1 MMIEIILIGSA
12 IIIGYLLGS
21 IPTAVWIGKYFYQI
35 DVREH
40 GSKNAGATN
49 TFRVL
54 GKKPGIVVL
63 VIDVIKGI
71 VASMFPIV
79 FDNLFEIS
87 YAFLISLRLLSS
99 IFSMVGHVLP
109 VFAQFKGGKGVAT
122 SLGVLI
128 GLQPFAALLCFLVFL
143 LIFVSSKYVSLGAI
157 ISALIYPFIV
167 YYVDPKVL
175 FHEMLFTVILSSAV
189 IFTHRKNISRLLKG
203 EENKMNLFKR

>member
-1 MMIEIILIGSA
+1 MTEIFLIASSIL
-12 IIIGYLLGS
+12 IGYLLGS
-21 IPTAVWIGKYFYQI
+21 VPTAVWIGKQFYEI

-54 GKKPGIVVL
+54 GKKPGIIVL

-71 VASMFPIV
+71 LASIFPIV
-79 FDNLFEIS
+79 FNDFFEIS

-109 VFAQFKGGKGVAT
+109 IFAQFKGGKGVAT

-128 GLQPFAALLCFLVFL
+128 GLQPFAALLCFGAFL
-143 LIFVSSKYVSLGAI
+143 MIFIISKYVSLGAI
-157 ISALIYPFIV
+157 ISAMIYPFIV
-167 YYVDPKVL
+167 YYVDPNVL
-175 FHEMLFTVILSSAV
+175 FHEMIFTVILSSTV
-189 IFTHRKNISRLLKG
+189 IFTHRKNISRLIKG

>member
-1 MMIEIILIGSA
+1 MMIDILLIASA
-12 IIIGYLLGS
+12 IVIGYIVGS
-21 IPTAVWIGKYFYQI
+21 IPTAVWIGRYFYQI

-54 GKKPGIVVL
+54 GKKPGIIVL

-71 VASMFPIV
+71 VASMFPI
-79 FDNLFEIS
+79 LFGDFFEMS

-99 IFSMVGHVLP
+99 IFSMIGHVLP
-109 VFAQFKGGKGVAT
+109 VFAEFKGGKGVAT

-128 GLQPFAALLCFLVFL
+128 GLQPFAALVCFLVFL
-143 LIFVSSKYVSLGAI
+143 LIFIIFKYVSLGAI
-157 ISALIYPFIV
+157 ISAMICPFIV

-175 FHEMLFTVILSSAV
+175 FHEMIFTVILSSAV
-189 IFTHRKNISRLLKG
+189 IFTHRKNISRLIKG
-203 EENKMNLFKR
+203 QENKMNLFKR

>member
-1 MMIEIILIGSA
+1 MTEIILITSS
-12 IIIGYLLGS
+12 IVIGYLLGS
-21 IPTAVWIGKYFYQI
+21 IPTAVWIGKQFYEI

-54 GKKPGIVVL
+54 GKKPGIIVL
-63 VIDVIKGI
+63 IIDVIKGI
-71 VASMFPIV
+71 IASMFPVI
-79 FDNLFEIS
+79 FNDFFEIS
-87 YAFLISLRLLSS
+87 YAFLISLRLVSS

-128 GLQPFAALLCFLVFL
+128 GLQPFAALLCFGAFL
-143 LIFVSSKYVSLGAI
+143 LIFILSKYVSLGAI
-157 ISALIYPFIV
+157 ISAMIYPFIV
-167 YYVDPKVL
+167 YYVDPNVL
-175 FHEMLFTVILSSAV
+175 FHEMIFTVILSSAV

-203 EENKMNLFKR
+203 QENKMNLFKR

>member
-1 MMIEIILIGSA
+1 MMIDILLIASA
-12 IIIGYLLGS
+12 IVIGYIVGS
-21 IPTAVWIGKYFYQI
+21 IPTAVWISRYFYQI

-54 GKKPGIVVL
+54 GKKPGIIVL

-71 VASMFPIV
+71 VASMFPI
-79 FDNLFEIS
+79 LFGDFFEMS

-99 IFSMVGHVLP
+99 IFSMIGHVLP
-109 VFAQFKGGKGVAT
+109 VFAEFKGGKGVAT

-128 GLQPFAALLCFLVFL
+128 GLQPFAALVCFLVFL
-143 LIFVSSKYVSLGAI
+143 LIFIIFKYVSLGAI
-157 ISALIYPFIV
+157 ISAMIYPFIV

-175 FHEMLFTVILSSAV
+175 FHEMIFTVILSSAV
-189 IFTHRKNISRLLKG
+189 IFTHRKNISRLIKG
-203 EENKMNLFKR
+203 QENKMNLFKR

>member
-63 VIDVIKGI
+63 VIDVIKG
-71 VASMFPIV
+71 
-79 FDNLFEIS
+79 
-87 YAFLISLRLLSS
+87 
-99 IFSMVGHVLP
+99 
-109 VFAQFKGGKGVAT
+109 GKGVAT

-143 LIFVSSKYVSLGAI
+143 LIFVFSKYVSLGAI
-157 ISALIYPFIV
+157 ISAMIYPFIV

-175 FHEMLFTVILSSAV
+175 FHEMVFTVILSSAV

>member
-1 MMIEIILIGSA
+1 MTEIFLIASSIL
-12 IIIGYLLGS
+12 IGYLLGS
-21 IPTAVWIGKYFYQI
+21 VPTAVWIGKQFYEI

-54 GKKPGIVVL
+54 GKKPGIIVL

-71 VASMFPIV
+71 LASIFPIV
-79 FDNLFEIS
+79 FNDFFEIS

-109 VFAQFKGGKGVAT
+109 IFAQFKGGKGVAT

-128 GLQPFAALLCFLVFL
+128 GLQPFAALLCFGAFL
-143 LIFVSSKYVSLGAI
+143 MIFIISKYVSLGAI
-157 ISALIYPFIV
+157 ISAMIYPFIV
-167 YYVDPKVL
+167 YYVDPNVL
-175 FHEMLFTVILSSAV
+175 FHEMIFTVILSSAV
-189 IFTHRKNISRLLKG
+189 IFTHRKNISRLIKG

>member
-1 MMIEIILIGSA
+1 MMIDILLIASA
-12 IIIGYLLGS
+12 IVIGYIVGS
-21 IPTAVWIGKYFYQI
+21 IPTAVWISRYFYQI

-54 GKKPGIVVL
+54 GKKPGIIVL

-71 VASMFPIV
+71 VASMFPI
-79 FDNLFEIS
+79 LFGDFFEMS

-99 IFSMVGHVLP
+99 IFSMIGHVLP
-109 VFAQFKGGKGVAT
+109 VFAEFKGGKGVAT

-128 GLQPFAALLCFLVFL
+128 GLQPFAALVCFLVFL
-143 LIFVSSKYVSLGAI
+143 LIFIIFNYVSLGAI
-157 ISALIYPFIV
+157 ISAMIYPFIV

-175 FHEMLFTVILSSAV
+175 FHEMIFTVILSSAV
-189 IFTHRKNISRLLKG
+189 IFTHRKNISRLIKG
-203 EENKMNLFKR
+203 QENKMNLFKR